1 MESKPRRAASA
12 GPSRPRTLVSPSA
25 SREQALFD
33 LYLNLCPGQGS
44 RTIRTEEALLV
55 GLAALQPHTRRAGAS

>member
-1 MESKPRRAASA
+1 MRLRADPHRSQITKVCESKV
-12 GPSRPRTLVSPSA
+12 GL
-25 SREQALFD
+25 REQALFD

-44 RTIRTEEALLV
+44 RTIRTEEVLLV